1 MRTLEEA
8 WDIVERLNDDAHGET
23 FELWCEADELGDSE
37 DEADWDK
44 AEEVREQASTEQAEY
59 FRDFWY
65 ELDTDDQELVKYWLD
80 RDEDFREQFAT
91 YFGETEFIDEFEN
104 KDE

>member
-8 WDIVERLNDDAHGET
+8 WDIVERLNDDAHSET
-23 FELWCEADELGDSE
+23 FELWCEADKLGDSE
-37 DEADWDK
+37 DETDWDR
-44 AEEVREQASTEQAEY
+44 AEEVREQASAEQAEY

-65 ELDTDDQELVKYWLD
+65 ELDTDDQEVVKYWLD

-91 YFGETEFIDEFEN
+91 YFGEQEFTDEFEN

>member
-8 WDIVERLNDDAHGET
+8 QEIVERLNDDAHGES
-23 FELWCEADELGDSE
+23 FELWVEADELADSN
-37 DEADWDK
+37 DEADWDR
-44 AEEVREQASTEQAEY
+44 AEDVREQASAEQAEY

-80 RDEDFREQFAT
+80 HDEDFREQFAT
-91 YFGETEFIDEFEN
+91 YFGEQEFIDEFEN

>member
-8 WDIVERLNDDAHGET
+8 QEIVERLNDDAHEQAWDAWT
-23 FELWCEADELGDSE
+23 AADDEQDWEA
-37 DEADWDK
+37 
-44 AEEVREQASTEQAEY
+44 AEEMREDASIEQAEY

-80 RDEDFREQFAT
+80 HDEDFREQFAV
-91 YFGETEFIDEFEN
+91 YFGEQEFVDEFEN

>member
-8 WDIVERLNDDAHGET
+8 QEIVERLNDDAHNESWD
-23 FELWCEADELGDSE
+23 LWIEADGLADS
-37 DEADWDK
+37 DNEADWDR
-44 AEEVREQASTEQAEY
+44 AEDVREQASVEQAEY

-80 RDEDFREQFAT
+80 HDEDFREQFAT
-91 YFGETEFIDEFEN
+91 YFGEAEFTNEFEN
-104 KDE
+104 EDE